1 MKISSVFVET
11 NKMGI
16 SVKTTLKTK
25 MKEFPGGPVVN
36 PVLSLPEAWGSIPDW
51 GTKIPQAM
59 ARPKT

>member
-1 MKISSVFVET
+1 
-11 NKMGI
+11 MGI
-16 SVKTTLKTK
+16 SVKMTLKTK